1 MSQPYTL
8 VPLGVSEL
16 ALSRD
21 ECRKFLNREAQREG
35 SIMPPYASSCVEH
48 FKNPTVEAMMAIT
61 PDMWVEIGLH
71 PEVAETTGN
80 FDRFAVVR
88 LADKLGI
95 KRPTNFHE
103 DEQLTTVSL
112 LDGKRVS
119 VHDPE
124 LFRELM
130 DAARE
135 RFVQMNEATNTPF
148 HALSGE
154 QKHAMTNLYSAYGL
168 DIAKRVT
175 ESIED
180 LESVDEL
187 QNQSAPTVD
196 ALDLDGLSEAISQQV

>member
-35 SIMPPYASSCVEH
+35 SIMPPYASGCIEH
-48 FKNPTVEAMMAIT
+48 FNNPTVEALMTIT

-71 PEVAETTGN
+71 PEIAETTGN

-95 KRPTNFHE
+95 ERPTEFHA
-103 DEQLTTVSL
+103 DKQLSTVSL

-130 DAARE
+130 DDARE

-168 DIAKRVT
+168 DIAKRVA

-187 QNQSAPTVD
+187 QNQSAPSVD
-196 ALDLDGLSEAISQQV
+196 ALDLDGLSEVISQQV

>member
-16 ALSRD
+16 ALSQD

-48 FKNPTVEAMMAIT
+48 FNNPTVEAMMAIT

-95 KRPTNFHE
+95 KRPTNFRE

-112 LDGKRVS
+112 LDGNRVS

-168 DIAKRVT
+168 DIAKRVA

-196 ALDLDGLSEAISQQV
+196 ALDLDSLSDVISQQV

>member
-16 ALSRD
+16 ALSQD

-48 FKNPTVEAMMAIT
+48 FNNPTVEALMTIT

-95 KRPTNFHE
+95 ERPTEFHA
-103 DEQLTTVSL
+103 DKQLSTVSL

-130 DAARE
+130 DDARE

-168 DIAKRVT
+168 DIAKRVA

-196 ALDLDGLSEAISQQV
+196 ALDLDALSEAISQQV

>member
-16 ALSRD
+16 ALSQD

-48 FKNPTVEAMMAIT
+48 FNNPTVEAMMAIT

-95 KRPTNFHE
+95 KRPTNFRE

-112 LDGKRVS
+112 LDGNRVS

-168 DIAKRVT
+168 DIAKRVA

-187 QNQSAPTVD
+187 QNQNAPTVD
-196 ALDLDGLSEAISQQV
+196 ALDLDSLSDVISQQV

>member
-48 FKNPTVEAMMAIT
+48 FNNPTVEAMMAIT

-71 PEVAETTGN
+71 PEVAKTEGN

-168 DIAKRVT
+168 DIAKRVA

-196 ALDLDGLSEAISQQV
+196 ALDLDALSEAISQQV

>member
-35 SIMPPYASSCVEH
+35 SIMPPYASGCVKH
-48 FKNPTVEAMMAIT
+48 FNNPTVEALMTIT

-88 LADKLGI
+88 LADKLGVE
-95 KRPTNFHE
+95 RPTDFHE
-103 DEQLTTVSL
+103 EKQVSTVSL

-168 DIAKRVT
+168 DIAKRVA

-187 QNQSAPTVD
+187 QNQSAPTID
-196 ALDLDGLSEAISQQV
+196 ALDLDGLSDVISQQV

>member
-35 SIMPPYASSCVEH
+35 SIMPPYASGCVEH
-48 FKNPTVEAMMAIT
+48 FNNPTVEALMTIT

-71 PEVAETTGN
+71 PEIAETTGS

-95 KRPTNFHE
+95 ERPSEFHA
-103 DEQLTTVSL
+103 DKQLSTVSL

-130 DAARE
+130 DDARE

-168 DIAKRVT
+168 DIAKRVA

-187 QNQSAPTVD
+187 QNQSAPTID
-196 ALDLDGLSEAISQQV
+196 ALDLDGLSDVISQQV

>member
-71 PEVAETTGN
+71 PEVAETEGN

-168 DIAKRVT
+168 DIANRVA

-196 ALDLDGLSEAISQQV
+196 ALDLDDLSEAISQQV

>member
-1 MSQPYTL
+1 MSQRYTL

-16 ALSRD
+16 ALPRD

-48 FKNPTVEAMMAIT
+48 FNNPTVEAMMAIT

-71 PEVAETTGN
+71 PEVAKTEGN

-168 DIAKRVT
+168 DIAKRVA

-196 ALDLDGLSEAISQQV
+196 ALDLDALSEAISQQV

>member
-35 SIMPPYASSCVEH
+35 SIMPPYASGCVEH
-48 FKNPTVEAMMAIT
+48 FNNPTVEALMTIT

-71 PEVAETTGN
+71 PEIAETTGN

-95 KRPTNFHE
+95 ERPTEFHA
-103 DEQLTTVSL
+103 DKQLSTVSL

-119 VHDPE
+119 VHNPE

-130 DAARE
+130 DDARE

-148 HALSGE
+148 HTLSGE

-168 DIAKRVT
+168 DIAKRVA

-187 QNQSAPTVD
+187 QTQSAPTID
-196 ALDLDGLSEAISQQV
+196 ALDLDSLSEAISQQV

>member
-35 SIMPPYASSCVEH
+35 SIMPPYASGCVEH
-48 FKNPTVEAMMAIT
+48 FNNPTVEALMAIT

-88 LADKLGI
+88 LADKLGVE
-95 KRPTNFHE
+95 RPTDFHE
-103 DEQLTTVSL
+103 EKQVSTVSL
-112 LDGKRVS
+112 LNGKRVS

-135 RFVQMNEATNTPF
+135 RFVHMNEATNTPF

-168 DIAKRVT
+168 DIAKRVAD
-175 ESIED
+175 SIED
-180 LESVDEL
+180 LEFSDEI
-187 QNQSAPTVD
+187 QNQSAPTID
-196 ALDLDGLSEAISQQV
+196 ALDLDSLSDAISQQV